1 MISATK
7 TGRFLA
13 AIVIL
18 AGILAGCRHGDREL
32 CVPRPP
38 HFEGEGAG
46 YELIHLAGGEVWAT
60 GDWTP
65 EEYAG
70 FSLPFSWTFWLKND
84 PRIPLADRGTFLRSP
99 GCTEDGQYS
108 YMRAFGRDF
117 LQVVELIAINRPA
130 DDQGLIR
137 RTELEKYHVL
147 HYSAGRTVSILQSP
161 AGEQFIG
168 VSRSLERSLETP
180 TLPDG
185 WTLTERR
192 LTAELRVDLLGRVSV
207 LRLDNEDS
215 YQGPLPS
222 RVGVLPGRPA
232 HRPPRRPQSR
242 DAPGRAALSATE
254 SYLTR

>member
-46 YELIHLAGGEVWAT
+46 YELINLAGGEVWAT

-65 EEYAG
+65 EEYVG

-84 PRIPLADRGTFLRSP
+84 PRIPLADRGRFLRSP

-108 YMRAFGRDF
+108 YMRAFSRDF
-117 LQVVELIAINRPA
+117 LQVVELIVINRPA

-147 HYSAGRTVSILQSP
+147 HYSAGRTVSILRSP
-161 AGEQFIG
+161 TGERFIG
-168 VSRSLERSLETP
+168 VSESLERSSDTP
-180 TLPDG
+180 TLPEG
-185 WTLTERR
+185 WTLTERL
-192 LTAELRVDLLGRVSV
+192 LTAELQVELLGRVSV
-207 LRLDNEDS
+207 LRMDNEDS
-215 YQGPLPS
+215 YQGPLPK
-222 RVGVLPGRPA
+222 GR
-232 HRPPRRPQSR
+232 
-242 DAPGRAALSATE
+242 
-254 SYLTR
+254 